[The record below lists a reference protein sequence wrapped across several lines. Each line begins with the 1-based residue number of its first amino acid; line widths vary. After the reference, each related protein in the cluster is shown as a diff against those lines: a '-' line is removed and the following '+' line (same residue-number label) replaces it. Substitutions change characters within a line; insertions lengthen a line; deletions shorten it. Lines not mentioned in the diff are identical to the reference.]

1 MGTVVNIGMFS
12 RHASFSSIVRRPKGV
27 RGGGRA
33 DARRA
38 ARAAIAGDPRT
49 SIRGASSA
57 PVKSAPAVLAN
68 DEDAWL
74 GILRDAVAR
83 EGGTLRCS
91 PSARP
96 DHTRGVRAFAQYWR
110 RGDASSHDEDD
121 ACYHANQPF
130 TGAEKTK
137 TADAKD
143 GKGNVWSNALEFI
156 RGSVDIE
163 DDVDPAGSHPV
174 LEALL
179 ARKRS
184 GSVPS
189 HRTDGMRIGLAV
201 EGGGMKGVISAGA
214 CGEILRAGFADCFDA
229 VYGSSA
235 GAMNLTYYLANQP
248 EGIRAYEEDLVDG
261 GFLDLRR
268 LPALNRGRKGRKGKR
283 NEDGAD
289 EDDEEEKVQP
299 AMDVSYLVDG
309 VMDGT
314 TNRALRWDLL
324 MNSRVPLKVVATSLD
339 TLTPVV
345 LEGPWRGVEDLKQCL
360 KASAAVPT
368 LAGPEPVT
376 WRGQRLVDAA
386 VMEPVPVHAAIAD
399 GCTHVLVLCTRSLP
413 PLGEKRTES
422 VSSEVSSVPPSSI
435 TADSLVPAAAGN
447 GGPSR
452 PNGGMFFSRVG
463 MFFDRRRRRRGP
475 APSAAGGEGN
485 DYTERLHLAGD
496 GTENTTERRK
506 RQKNFIIRALGGML
520 YHVVRGAL
528 LTPPHMKDAWAT
540 YDLHRRLHD
549 ESEGGEMKS
558 LDDALILARDN
569 PDAAVKAR
577 TFPGGAHVFPIAPP
591 VAPKGVSSLCQE
603 SEDLAAASEAGRQA
617 AEAVFA
623 PLLNRN
629 IASWS

>member
-1 MGTVVNIGMFS
+1 MNIGMFS
-12 RHASFSSIVRRPKGV
+12 GHASFSSIVRRPKGV
-27 RGGGRA
+27 RRGGRA
-33 DARRA
+33 AARRA

-57 PVKSAPAVLAN
+57 PVKSAPAALAD

-121 ACYHANQPF
+121 ALSSTNHSF
-130 TGAEKTK
+130 IAEKTK
-137 TADAKD
+137 TAAAKD
-143 GKGNVWSNALEFI
+143 GKGPWSNALEFI

-163 DDVDPAGSHPV
+163 DDVDPAGGHPV

-184 GSVPS
+184 ESVPGE
-189 HRTDGMRIGLAV
+189 RTDGMRIGLAV

-214 CGEILRAGFADCFDA
+214 CGEILRSGFADCFDA

-283 NEDGAD
+283 NEDGSD
-289 EDDEEEKVQP
+289 DDDEEEKVQP

-368 LAGPEPVT
+368 LAGPEPVM

-422 VSSEVSSVPPSSI
+422 VSSDVSSVPPSSI

-447 GGPSR
+447 GPSR

-463 MFFDRRRRRRGP
+463 MFFDRRRRRGP

-485 DYTERLHLAGD
+485 VAVGD

-506 RQKNFIIRALGGML
+506 RKNFIVRALGGML

-540 YDLHRRLHD
+540 YDLHCRLHD

-558 LDDALILARDN
+558 LDDALILARDD
-569 PDAAVKAR
+569 PDAAVRAR

-603 SEDLAAASEAGRQA
+603 SEVLAAASEAGRQA

>member
-1 MGTVVNIGMFS
+1 MNIGMFS
-12 RHASFSSIVRRPKGV
+12 GHASFSSIVRRPKGV
-27 RGGGRA
+27 RRGGRA
-33 DARRA
+33 AARRA

-57 PVKSAPAVLAN
+57 PVKSAPAALAD

-121 ACYHANQPF
+121 ALSSTNHLF
-130 TGAEKTK
+130 IAEKTK
-137 TADAKD
+137 TAAAKD
-143 GKGNVWSNALEFI
+143 GKGPWSNALEFI

-163 DDVDPAGSHPV
+163 DDVDPAGGHPV

-184 GSVPS
+184 ESVPGE
-189 HRTDGMRIGLAV
+189 RTDGMRIGLAV

-214 CGEILRAGFADCFDA
+214 CGEILRSGFADCFDA

-283 NEDGAD
+283 NEDGS
-289 EDDEEEKVQP
+289 DDDDDEEKVQP

-368 LAGPEPVT
+368 LAGPEPVM

-422 VSSEVSSVPPSSI
+422 VSSDVSSVPPSSI

-447 GGPSR
+447 GPSR

-463 MFFDRRRRRRGP
+463 MFFDRRRRRGP

-485 DYTERLHLAGD
+485 VAVGD

-506 RQKNFIIRALGGML
+506 RKNFIVRALGGML

-540 YDLHRRLHD
+540 YDLHCRLHD

-558 LDDALILARDN
+558 LDDALILARDD
-569 PDAAVKAR
+569 PDAAVRAR

-603 SEDLAAASEAGRQA
+603 SEVLAAASEAGRQA

>member
-1 MGTVVNIGMFS
+1 MNIGMFS
-12 RHASFSSIVRRPKGV
+12 GHASFSSIVRRPKGV
-27 RGGGRA
+27 RRGGRA
-33 DARRA
+33 AARRA

-57 PVKSAPAVLAN
+57 PVKSAPAALAD

-121 ACYHANQPF
+121 ALSSTNHSF
-130 TGAEKTK
+130 IAEKTK
-137 TADAKD
+137 TAAAKD
-143 GKGNVWSNALEFI
+143 GKGPWSNALEFI

-163 DDVDPAGSHPV
+163 DDVNPAGGHPV

-184 GSVPS
+184 ESVPGE
-189 HRTDGMRIGLAV
+189 RTDGMCIGLAV

-214 CGEILRAGFADCFDA
+214 CGEILRSGFADCFDA

-283 NEDGAD
+283 NEDGSD
-289 EDDEEEKVQP
+289 EDDDEEKVQP

-368 LAGPEPVT
+368 LAGPEPVM

-422 VSSEVSSVPPSSI
+422 VSSDVSSVPPSSI

-447 GGPSR
+447 GPSR

-463 MFFDRRRRRRGP
+463 MFFDRRRRRGP

-485 DYTERLHLAGD
+485 VAVGD

-506 RQKNFIIRALGGML
+506 RKNFIVRALGGML

-540 YDLHRRLHD
+540 YDLHCRLHD

-558 LDDALILARDN
+558 LDDALILARDD
-569 PDAAVKAR
+569 PDAAVRAR

-603 SEDLAAASEAGRQA
+603 SEVLAAASEAGRQA

-623 PLLNRN
+623 PLLNGN

>member
-12 RHASFSSIVRRPKGV
+12 GHASFSSIVRRPKGV
-27 RGGGRA
+27 RRGGRA
-33 DARRA
+33 AARRA

-57 PVKSAPAVLAN
+57 PVKSAPAALAD

-121 ACYHANQPF
+121 ALSSTNHSF
-130 TGAEKTK
+130 IAEKTK
-137 TADAKD
+137 TAAAKD
-143 GKGNVWSNALEFI
+143 GKGPWSNALEFI

-163 DDVDPAGSHPV
+163 DDVDPAGGHPV

-184 GSVPS
+184 ESVPGE
-189 HRTDGMRIGLAV
+189 RTDGMRIGLAV

-214 CGEILRAGFADCFDA
+214 CGEILRSGFADCFDA

-283 NEDGAD
+283 NEDGSD
-289 EDDEEEKVQP
+289 EDDDEEKVQP

-368 LAGPEPVT
+368 LAGPEPVM

-422 VSSEVSSVPPSSI
+422 VSSDVSSVPPSSI

-447 GGPSR
+447 GPSR

-463 MFFDRRRRRRGP
+463 MFFDRRRRRGP

-485 DYTERLHLAGD
+485 VAVED

-506 RQKNFIIRALGGML
+506 RKNFIVRALGGML

-540 YDLHRRLHD
+540 YDLHCRLHD

-558 LDDALILARDN
+558 LDDALILARDD
-569 PDAAVKAR
+569 PDAAVRAR

-603 SEDLAAASEAGRQA
+603 SEVLAAASEAGRQA

>member
-12 RHASFSSIVRRPKGV
+12 GHASFSSIVRRPKGV

-475 APSAAGGEGN
+475 L
-485 DYTERLHLAGD
+485 RGD
-496 GTENTTERRK
+496 GRRDGSV
-506 RQKNFIIRALGGML
+506 RRRPRRGCVRSL
-520 YHVVRGAL
+520 RGAGCGRGA
-528 LTPPHMKDAWAT
+528 DG
-540 YDLHRRLHD
+540 RRRGVRSLR
-549 ESEGGEMKS
+549 GG
-558 LDDALILARDN
+558 
-569 PDAAVKAR
+569 
-577 TFPGGAHVFPIAPP
+577 
-591 VAPKGVSSLCQE
+591 
-603 SEDLAAASEAGRQA
+603 AAASELELPRPVEEQA
-617 AEAVFA
+617 QEH
-623 PLLNRN
+623 LRRRRHEQLNVRRL
-629 IASWS
+629 

>member
-12 RHASFSSIVRRPKGV
+12 GHASFSSIVRRPKGV
-27 RGGGRA
+27 RRGGRA
-33 DARRA
+33 AARRA

-57 PVKSAPAVLAN
+57 PVKSAPAALAD

-121 ACYHANQPF
+121 ALSSTNHSF
-130 TGAEKTK
+130 IAEKTK
-137 TADAKD
+137 TAAAKD
-143 GKGNVWSNALEFI
+143 GKGPWSNALEFI

-163 DDVDPAGSHPV
+163 DDVDPAGGHPV

-184 GSVPS
+184 ESVPGE
-189 HRTDGMRIGLAV
+189 RTDGMRIGLAV

-214 CGEILRAGFADCFDA
+214 CGEILRSGFADCFDA

-283 NEDGAD
+283 NEDGSD
-289 EDDEEEKVQP
+289 EDDDEEKVQP

-368 LAGPEPVT
+368 LAGPEPVM

-422 VSSEVSSVPPSSI
+422 VSSDVSSVPPSSI

-447 GGPSR
+447 GPSR

-463 MFFDRRRRRRGP
+463 MFFDRRRRRGP

-485 DYTERLHLAGD
+485 VAVGD

-506 RQKNFIIRALGGML
+506 RKNFIVRALGGML

-540 YDLHRRLHD
+540 YDLHCRLHD

-558 LDDALILARDN
+558 LDDALILARDD
-569 PDAAVKAR
+569 PDAAVRAR

-603 SEDLAAASEAGRQA
+603 SEVLAAASEAGRQA

-623 PLLNRN
+623 PLLKRN
-629 IASWS
+629 IAYWS

>member
-12 RHASFSSIVRRPKGV
+12 GHASFSSIVRRPKGV
-27 RGGGRA
+27 RRGGRA
-33 DARRA
+33 AARRA

-57 PVKSAPAVLAN
+57 PVKSAPAALAD

-121 ACYHANQPF
+121 ALSSTNHSF
-130 TGAEKTK
+130 IAEKTK
-137 TADAKD
+137 TAAAKD
-143 GKGNVWSNALEFI
+143 GKGPWSNALEFI

-163 DDVDPAGSHPV
+163 DDVNPAGGHPV

-184 GSVPS
+184 ESVPGE
-189 HRTDGMRIGLAV
+189 RTDGMRIGLAV

-214 CGEILRAGFADCFDA
+214 CGEILRSGFADCFDA

-283 NEDGAD
+283 NEDGSD
-289 EDDEEEKVQP
+289 EDDDEEKVQP

-368 LAGPEPVT
+368 LAGPEPVM

-422 VSSEVSSVPPSSI
+422 VSSDVSSVPPSSI

-447 GGPSR
+447 GPSR

-463 MFFDRRRRRRGP
+463 MFFDRRRRRGP

-485 DYTERLHLAGD
+485 VAVGD

-506 RQKNFIIRALGGML
+506 RKNFIVRALGGML

-540 YDLHRRLHD
+540 YDLHCRLHD

-558 LDDALILARDN
+558 LDDALILARDD
-569 PDAAVKAR
+569 PDAAVRAR

-603 SEDLAAASEAGRQA
+603 SEVLAAASEAGRQA

>member
-1 MGTVVNIGMFS
+1 MNIGMFS
-12 RHASFSSIVRRPKGV
+12 GHASFSSTVRRPKGV
-27 RGGGRA
+27 RRGGRA
-33 DARRA
+33 AARRA

-57 PVKSAPAVLAN
+57 PVKSAPAALAD

-121 ACYHANQPF
+121 ALSSTNHSF
-130 TGAEKTK
+130 IAEKTK
-137 TADAKD
+137 TAAAKD
-143 GKGNVWSNALEFI
+143 GKGPWSNALEFI

-163 DDVDPAGSHPV
+163 DDVDPAGGHPV

-184 GSVPS
+184 ESVPGE
-189 HRTDGMRIGLAV
+189 RTDGMRIGLAV

-214 CGEILRAGFADCFDA
+214 CGEILRSGFADCFDA

-283 NEDGAD
+283 NEDGSD
-289 EDDEEEKVQP
+289 EDDDEKKVQP

-368 LAGPEPVT
+368 LAGPEPVM

-422 VSSEVSSVPPSSI
+422 VSSDVSSVPPSSI

-447 GGPSR
+447 GPSR

-463 MFFDRRRRRRGP
+463 MFFDRRRRRGP

-485 DYTERLHLAGD
+485 VAVGD

-506 RQKNFIIRALGGML
+506 RKNFIVRALGGML

-540 YDLHRRLHD
+540 YDLHCRLHD

-558 LDDALILARDN
+558 LDDALILARDD
-569 PDAAVKAR
+569 PDAAVRAR

-603 SEDLAAASEAGRQA
+603 SEVLAAASEAGRQA

>member
-12 RHASFSSIVRRPKGV
+12 GHASFSSIVRRPKGV
-27 RGGGRA
+27 RRGGRA
-33 DARRA
+33 AARRA

-57 PVKSAPAVLAN
+57 PVKSAPAALAD

-121 ACYHANQPF
+121 ALSSTNHSF
-130 TGAEKTK
+130 IAEKTK
-137 TADAKD
+137 TAAAKD
-143 GKGNVWSNALEFI
+143 GKGPWSNALEFI

-163 DDVDPAGSHPV
+163 DDVDPAGGHPV

-184 GSVPS
+184 ESVPGE
-189 HRTDGMRIGLAV
+189 RTDGMRIGLAV

-214 CGEILRAGFADCFDA
+214 CGEILRSGFADCFDA

-283 NEDGAD
+283 NEDGSD
-289 EDDEEEKVQP
+289 EDDDEEKVQP

-368 LAGPEPVT
+368 LAGPEPVM

-422 VSSEVSSVPPSSI
+422 VSSDVSSVPPSSI

-447 GGPSR
+447 GPSR

-463 MFFDRRRRRRGP
+463 MFFDRRRRRGP

-485 DYTERLHLAGD
+485 VAVGD

-506 RQKNFIIRALGGML
+506 RKNFIVRALGGML

-540 YDLHRRLHD
+540 YDLHCRLHD

-558 LDDALILARDN
+558 LDDALILARDD
-569 PDAAVKAR
+569 PDAAVRAR

-603 SEDLAAASEAGRQA
+603 SEVLAAASEAGRQA

-623 PLLNRN
+623 PLLNGN

>member
-1 MGTVVNIGMFS
+1 MNIGMFS
-12 RHASFSSIVRRPKGV
+12 GHASFSSIVRRPKGV
-27 RGGGRA
+27 RRGGRA
-33 DARRA
+33 AARRA

-57 PVKSAPAVLAN
+57 PVKSAPAALAD

-121 ACYHANQPF
+121 ALSSTNHLF
-130 TGAEKTK
+130 IAEKTK
-137 TADAKD
+137 TAAAKD
-143 GKGNVWSNALEFI
+143 GKGPWSNALEFI

-163 DDVDPAGSHPV
+163 DDVNPAGGHPV

-184 GSVPS
+184 ESVPGE
-189 HRTDGMRIGLAV
+189 RTDGMRIGLAV

-214 CGEILRAGFADCFDA
+214 CGEILRSGFADCFDA

-289 EDDEEEKVQP
+289 EDDDEEKVQP

-368 LAGPEPVT
+368 LAGPEPVM

-422 VSSEVSSVPPSSI
+422 VSSDVSSVPPSSI

-447 GGPSR
+447 GPSR

-463 MFFDRRRRRRGP
+463 MFFDRRRRRGP

-485 DYTERLHLAGD
+485 VAVGD

-506 RQKNFIIRALGGML
+506 RKNFIVRALGGML

-540 YDLHRRLHD
+540 YDLHCRLHD

-558 LDDALILARDN
+558 LDDALILARDD
-569 PDAAVKAR
+569 PDAAVRAR

-603 SEDLAAASEAGRQA
+603 SEVLAAASEAGRQA

>member
-1 MGTVVNIGMFS
+1 M
-12 RHASFSSIVRRPKGV
+12 
-27 RGGGRA
+27 
-33 DARRA
+33 
-38 ARAAIAGDPRT
+38 
-49 SIRGASSA
+49 
-57 PVKSAPAVLAN
+57 KSAPAALAD

-121 ACYHANQPF
+121 ALSSTNHSF
-130 TGAEKTK
+130 IAEKTK
-137 TADAKD
+137 TAAAKD
-143 GKGNVWSNALEFI
+143 GKGPWSNALEFI
-156 RGSVDIE
+156 RGNVDIE
-163 DDVDPAGSHPV
+163 DDVDPAGGHPV

-184 GSVPS
+184 ESVPGE
-189 HRTDGMRIGLAV
+189 RTDGMRIGLAV

-214 CGEILRAGFADCFDA
+214 CGEILRSGFADCFDA

-283 NEDGAD
+283 NEDGSD
-289 EDDEEEKVQP
+289 EDDDEEKVQP

-368 LAGPEPVT
+368 LAGPEPVM

-422 VSSEVSSVPPSSI
+422 VSSDVSSVPPSSI

-447 GGPSR
+447 GPSR

-463 MFFDRRRRRRGP
+463 MFFDRRRRRGP

-485 DYTERLHLAGD
+485 VAVGD

-506 RQKNFIIRALGGML
+506 RKNFIVRALGGML

-540 YDLHRRLHD
+540 YDLHCRLHD

-558 LDDALILARDN
+558 LDDALILARDD
-569 PDAAVKAR
+569 PDAAVRAR

-603 SEDLAAASEAGRQA
+603 SEVLAAASEAGRQA

>member
-1 MGTVVNIGMFS
+1 MNIGMFS
-12 RHASFSSIVRRPKGV
+12 GHASFSSIVRRPKGV
-27 RGGGRA
+27 RRGGRA
-33 DARRA
+33 AARRA

-57 PVKSAPAVLAN
+57 PVKSAPAALAD

-121 ACYHANQPF
+121 ALSSTNHSF
-130 TGAEKTK
+130 IAEKTK
-137 TADAKD
+137 TAAAKD
-143 GKGNVWSNALEFI
+143 GKGPWSNALEFI

-163 DDVDPAGSHPV
+163 DDVNPAGGHPV

-184 GSVPS
+184 ESVPGE
-189 HRTDGMRIGLAV
+189 RTDGMRIGLAV

-214 CGEILRAGFADCFDA
+214 CGEILRSGFADCFDA

-283 NEDGAD
+283 NEDGSD
-289 EDDEEEKVQP
+289 EDDDEEKVQP

-368 LAGPEPVT
+368 LAGPEPVM

-422 VSSEVSSVPPSSI
+422 VSSDVSSVPPSSI

-447 GGPSR
+447 GPSR

-463 MFFDRRRRRRGP
+463 MFFDRRRRRGP

-485 DYTERLHLAGD
+485 VAVGD

-506 RQKNFIIRALGGML
+506 RKNFIVRALGGML

-540 YDLHRRLHD
+540 YDLHCRLHD

-558 LDDALILARDN
+558 LDDALILARDD
-569 PDAAVKAR
+569 PDAAVRAR

-603 SEDLAAASEAGRQA
+603 SEVLAAASEAGRQA

>member
-1 MGTVVNIGMFS
+1 MNIGMFS
-12 RHASFSSIVRRPKGV
+12 GHASFSSIVRRPKGV
-27 RGGGRA
+27 RRGGRA
-33 DARRA
+33 AARRA

-57 PVKSAPAVLAN
+57 PVKSAPAALAD

-121 ACYHANQPF
+121 ALSSTNHSF
-130 TGAEKTK
+130 IAEKTK
-137 TADAKD
+137 TAAAKD
-143 GKGNVWSNALEFI
+143 GKGPWSNALEFI

-163 DDVDPAGSHPV
+163 DDVDPAGGHPV

-184 GSVPS
+184 ESVPGE
-189 HRTDGMRIGLAV
+189 RTDGMRIGLAV

-214 CGEILRAGFADCFDA
+214 CGEILRSGFADCFDA

-283 NEDGAD
+283 NEDGS
-289 EDDEEEKVQP
+289 DDDDDEEKVQP

-368 LAGPEPVT
+368 LAGPEPVM

-422 VSSEVSSVPPSSI
+422 VSSDVSSVPPSSI

-447 GGPSR
+447 GPSR

-463 MFFDRRRRRRGP
+463 MFFDRRRRRGP

-485 DYTERLHLAGD
+485 VAVGD

-506 RQKNFIIRALGGML
+506 RKNFIVRALGGML

-540 YDLHRRLHD
+540 YDLHCRLHD

-558 LDDALILARDN
+558 LDDALILARDD
-569 PDAAVKAR
+569 PDAAVRAR

-603 SEDLAAASEAGRQA
+603 SEVLAAASEAGRQA

>member
-1 MGTVVNIGMFS
+1 MNIGMFS
-12 RHASFSSIVRRPKGV
+12 GHASFSSIVRRPKGV
-27 RGGGRA
+27 RRGGRA
-33 DARRA
+33 AARRA

-57 PVKSAPAVLAN
+57 PVKSAPAALAD

-121 ACYHANQPF
+121 ALSSTNHSF
-130 TGAEKTK
+130 IAEKTK
-137 TADAKD
+137 TAAAKD
-143 GKGNVWSNALEFI
+143 GKGPWSNALEFI

-163 DDVDPAGSHPV
+163 DDVNPAGGHPV

-184 GSVPS
+184 ESVPGE
-189 HRTDGMRIGLAV
+189 RTDGMRIGLAV

-214 CGEILRAGFADCFDA
+214 CGEILRSGFADCFDA

-289 EDDEEEKVQP
+289 EDDDEEKVQP

-368 LAGPEPVT
+368 LAGPEPVM

-422 VSSEVSSVPPSSI
+422 VSSDVSSVPPSSI

-447 GGPSR
+447 GPSR

-463 MFFDRRRRRRGP
+463 MFFDRRRRRGP

-485 DYTERLHLAGD
+485 VAVGD

-506 RQKNFIIRALGGML
+506 RKNFIVRALGGML

-540 YDLHRRLHD
+540 YDLHCRLHD

-558 LDDALILARDN
+558 LDDALILARDD
-569 PDAAVKAR
+569 PDAAVRAR

-603 SEDLAAASEAGRQA
+603 SEVLAAASEAGRQA

>member
-12 RHASFSSIVRRPKGV
+12 GHASFSSTVRRPKGV
-27 RGGGRA
+27 RRGGRA
-33 DARRA
+33 AARRA

-57 PVKSAPAVLAN
+57 PVKSAPAALAD

-91 PSARP
+91 PNARP

-121 ACYHANQPF
+121 ALCSTNQPF
-130 TGAEKTK
+130 IAEKTK
-137 TADAKD
+137 TKTAAAKD
-143 GKGNVWSNALEFI
+143 GKGPWSNALEFI

-163 DDVDPAGSHPV
+163 DDVDPAGGHPV

-184 GSVPS
+184 GSVPGE
-189 HRTDGMRIGLAV
+189 RTDGMRIGLAV

-268 LPALNRGRKGRKGKR
+268 LPALEGPRRKGRKGKK
-283 NEDGAD
+283 NEGLGAD
-289 EDDEEEKVQP
+289 EDDGAEEKVQP

-447 GGPSR
+447 GPSR

-463 MFFDRRRRRRGP
+463 MFFDRRRRRGP

-485 DYTERLHLAGD
+485 VAVGD

-506 RQKNFIIRALGGML
+506 RKNFIVRALGGML

-569 PDAAVKAR
+569 PDAALQAR

-603 SEDLAAASEAGRQA
+603 SDILAAASEAGRQA

>member
-12 RHASFSSIVRRPKGV
+12 GHASFSSIVRRPKGV
-27 RGGGRA
+27 RRGGRA
-33 DARRA
+33 AARRA

-57 PVKSAPAVLAN
+57 PVKSAPAALAD

-121 ACYHANQPF
+121 ALSSTNHSF
-130 TGAEKTK
+130 IAEKTK
-137 TADAKD
+137 TAAAKD
-143 GKGNVWSNALEFI
+143 GKGPWSNALEFI
-156 RGSVDIE
+156 RGNVDIE
-163 DDVDPAGSHPV
+163 DDVDPAGGHPV

-184 GSVPS
+184 ESVPGE
-189 HRTDGMRIGLAV
+189 RTDGMRIGLAV

-214 CGEILRAGFADCFDA
+214 CGEILRSGFADCFDA

-289 EDDEEEKVQP
+289 EDDDDEKVQP

-368 LAGPEPVT
+368 LAGPEPVM

-399 GCTHVLVLCTRSLP
+399 GCTHVMVLCTRSLP

-422 VSSEVSSVPPSSI
+422 VSSDVSSVPPSSI

-447 GGPSR
+447 GPSR

-463 MFFDRRRRRRGP
+463 MFFDRRRRRGP

-485 DYTERLHLAGD
+485 VAVGD
-496 GTENTTERRK
+496 GAENTTERRK
-506 RQKNFIIRALGGML
+506 RKNFIVRALGGML

-540 YDLHRRLHD
+540 YDLHCRLHD

-558 LDDALILARDN
+558 LDDALILARDD
-569 PDAAVKAR
+569 PDAAVRAR

-603 SEDLAAASEAGRQA
+603 SEVLAAASEAGRQA

>member
-12 RHASFSSIVRRPKGV
+12 GHASFSSIARRPKGV
-27 RGGGRA
+27 RRGGRA
-33 DARRA
+33 AARRA

-57 PVKSAPAVLAN
+57 PVKSAPAALAD

-121 ACYHANQPF
+121 ALSSTNHSF
-130 TGAEKTK
+130 IAEKTK
-137 TADAKD
+137 TAAAKD
-143 GKGNVWSNALEFI
+143 GKGPWSNALEFI

-163 DDVDPAGSHPV
+163 DDVDPAGGHPV

-184 GSVPS
+184 ESVPGE
-189 HRTDGMRIGLAV
+189 RTDGMRIGLAV

-214 CGEILRAGFADCFDA
+214 CGEILRSGIADCFDA

-283 NEDGAD
+283 NEDGSD
-289 EDDEEEKVQP
+289 EDDDEEKVQP

-368 LAGPEPVT
+368 LAGPEPVM

-422 VSSEVSSVPPSSI
+422 VSSDVSSVPPSSI

-447 GGPSR
+447 GPSR

-463 MFFDRRRRRRGP
+463 MFFDRRRRRGP

-485 DYTERLHLAGD
+485 VAVGD

-506 RQKNFIIRALGGML
+506 RKNFIVRALGGML

-540 YDLHRRLHD
+540 YDLHCRLHD

-558 LDDALILARDN
+558 LDDALILARDD
-569 PDAAVKAR
+569 PDAAVRAR

-603 SEDLAAASEAGRQA
+603 SEVLAAASEAGRQA

-623 PLLNRN
+623 PLLNGN

>member
-12 RHASFSSIVRRPKGV
+12 GHASFSSIVRRPKGV
-27 RGGGRA
+27 RRGGRA
-33 DARRA
+33 AARRA

-57 PVKSAPAVLAN
+57 PVKSAPAALAD

-121 ACYHANQPF
+121 ALSSTNHSF
-130 TGAEKTK
+130 IAEKTK
-137 TADAKD
+137 TAAAKD
-143 GKGNVWSNALEFI
+143 GKGPWSNALEFI

-163 DDVDPAGSHPV
+163 DDVDPAGGHPV

-184 GSVPS
+184 ESVPGE
-189 HRTDGMRIGLAV
+189 RTDGMRIGLAV

-214 CGEILRAGFADCFDA
+214 CGEILRSGFADCFDA

-283 NEDGAD
+283 NEDGSD
-289 EDDEEEKVQP
+289 EDDDEEKVQP

-368 LAGPEPVT
+368 LAGPEPVM

-422 VSSEVSSVPPSSI
+422 VSSDVSSVPPSSI

-447 GGPSR
+447 GPSR

-463 MFFDRRRRRRGP
+463 MFFDRRRRRGP

-485 DYTERLHLAGD
+485 VAVGD

-506 RQKNFIIRALGGML
+506 RKNFIVRALGGML

-540 YDLHRRLHD
+540 YDLHCRLHD

-558 LDDALILARDN
+558 LDDALILARDD
-569 PDAAVKAR
+569 PDAAVRAR

-603 SEDLAAASEAGRQA
+603 SEVLAAASEAGRQA

>member
-12 RHASFSSIVRRPKGV
+12 GHASFSSIVRRPKGV
-27 RGGGRA
+27 RRGGRA
-33 DARRA
+33 AARRA

-57 PVKSAPAVLAN
+57 PVKSAPAALAD

-121 ACYHANQPF
+121 ALSSTNHSF
-130 TGAEKTK
+130 IAEKTK
-137 TADAKD
+137 TAAAKD
-143 GKGNVWSNALEFI
+143 GKGPWSNALEFI

-163 DDVDPAGSHPV
+163 DDVNPAGGHPV

-184 GSVPS
+184 ESVPGE
-189 HRTDGMRIGLAV
+189 RTDGMRIGLAV

-214 CGEILRAGFADCFDA
+214 CGEILRSGFADCFDA

-289 EDDEEEKVQP
+289 EDDDEEKVQP

-368 LAGPEPVT
+368 LAGPEPVM

-422 VSSEVSSVPPSSI
+422 VSSDVSSVPPSSI

-447 GGPSR
+447 GPSR

-463 MFFDRRRRRRGP
+463 MFFDRRRRRGP

-485 DYTERLHLAGD
+485 VAVGD

-506 RQKNFIIRALGGML
+506 RKNFIIRALGGML

-540 YDLHRRLHD
+540 YDLHCRLHD

-558 LDDALILARDN
+558 LDDALILARDD
-569 PDAAVKAR
+569 PDAAVRAR

-603 SEDLAAASEAGRQA
+603 SEVLAAASEAGRQA

-623 PLLNRN
+623 PLLNGN

>member
-12 RHASFSSIVRRPKGV
+12 GHASFSSIVRRPKGV
-27 RGGGRA
+27 RRGGRA
-33 DARRA
+33 AARRA

-57 PVKSAPAVLAN
+57 PVKSAPAALAD

-121 ACYHANQPF
+121 ALSSTNHSF
-130 TGAEKTK
+130 IAEKTK
-137 TADAKD
+137 TAAAKD
-143 GKGNVWSNALEFI
+143 GKGPWSNALEFI

-163 DDVDPAGSHPV
+163 DDVDPAGGHPV

-184 GSVPS
+184 ESVPGE
-189 HRTDGMRIGLAV
+189 RTDGMRIGLAV

-214 CGEILRAGFADCFDA
+214 CGEILRSGFADCFDA

-289 EDDEEEKVQP
+289 EDDDEEKVQP

-368 LAGPEPVT
+368 LAGPEPVM

-422 VSSEVSSVPPSSI
+422 VSSDVSSVPPSSI

-447 GGPSR
+447 GPSR

-463 MFFDRRRRRRGP
+463 MFFDRRRRRGP

-485 DYTERLHLAGD
+485 VAVGD

-506 RQKNFIIRALGGML
+506 RKNFIVRALGGML

-540 YDLHRRLHD
+540 YDLHCRLHD

-558 LDDALILARDN
+558 LDDALILARDD
-569 PDAAVKAR
+569 PDAAVRAR

-603 SEDLAAASEAGRQA
+603 SEVLAAASEAGRQA

-623 PLLNRN
+623 PLLNGN

>member
-12 RHASFSSIVRRPKGV
+12 GHASFSSIVRRPKGV
-27 RGGGRA
+27 RRGGRA
-33 DARRA
+33 AARRA

-57 PVKSAPAVLAN
+57 PVKSAPAALAD

-121 ACYHANQPF
+121 ALSSTNHSF
-130 TGAEKTK
+130 IAEKTK
-137 TADAKD
+137 TAAAKD
-143 GKGNVWSNALEFI
+143 GKGPWSNALEFI

-163 DDVDPAGSHPV
+163 DDVDPAGGHPV

-184 GSVPS
+184 ESVPGE
-189 HRTDGMRIGLAV
+189 RTDGMRIGLAV

-214 CGEILRAGFADCFDA
+214 CGEILRSGFADCFDA

-283 NEDGAD
+283 NEDGS
-289 EDDEEEKVQP
+289 DDDDDEEKVQP

-368 LAGPEPVT
+368 LAGPEPVM

-422 VSSEVSSVPPSSI
+422 VSSDVSSVPPSSI

-447 GGPSR
+447 GPSR

-463 MFFDRRRRRRGP
+463 MFFDRRRRRGP

-485 DYTERLHLAGD
+485 VAVGD

-506 RQKNFIIRALGGML
+506 RKNFIVRALGGML

-540 YDLHRRLHD
+540 YDLHCRLHD

-558 LDDALILARDN
+558 LDDALILARDD
-569 PDAAVKAR
+569 PDAAVRAR

-603 SEDLAAASEAGRQA
+603 SEVLAAASEAGRQA

>member
-1 MGTVVNIGMFS
+1 MSECTPGS
-12 RHASFSSIVRRPKGV
+12 H
-27 RGGGRA
+27 
-33 DARRA
+33 
-38 ARAAIAGDPRT
+38 
-49 SIRGASSA
+49 
-57 PVKSAPAVLAN
+57 
-68 DEDAWL
+68 E
-74 GILRDAVAR
+74 
-83 EGGTLRCS
+83 
-91 PSARP
+91 
-96 DHTRGVRAFAQYWR
+96 GVRAFAQYWR
-110 RGDASSHDEDD
+110 RGTRAATTRTTRVELNEPLSRSQRQRRPPRRRK
-121 ACYHANQPF
+121 ARGP
-130 TGAEKTK
+130 T
-137 TADAKD
+137 
-143 GKGNVWSNALEFI
+143 LEFI

-163 DDVDPAGSHPV
+163 DDVDPAGGHPV

-184 GSVPS
+184 GSVPGE
-189 HRTDGMRIGLAV
+189 RTDGMRIGLAV

-283 NEDGAD
+283 NEDGSD
-289 EDDEEEKVQP
+289 DDDEEEKVQP

-368 LAGPEPVT
+368 LAGPEPVM

-435 TADSLVPAAAGN
+435 TADSLVPAAAGTVDLPDQT
-447 GGPSR
+447 GACSSR
-452 PNGGMFFSRVG
+452 ASECSSTAAAAADP
-463 MFFDRRRRRRGP
+463 RRPQPAARGTSPWGTAQRTRRRGGNGKTSS
-475 APSAAGGEGN
+475 SARWVACC
-485 DYTERLHLAGD
+485 
-496 GTENTTERRK
+496 TT
-506 RQKNFIIRALGGML
+506 
-520 YHVVRGAL
+520 
-528 LTPPHMKDAWAT
+528 
-540 YDLHRRLHD
+540 
-549 ESEGGEMKS
+549 S
-558 LDDALILARDN
+558 
-569 PDAAVKAR
+569 
-577 TFPGGAHVFPIAPP
+577 
-591 VAPKGVSSLCQE
+591 
-603 SEDLAAASEAGRQA
+603 
-617 AEAVFA
+617 
-623 PLLNRN
+623 
-629 IASWS
+629 

>member
-1 MGTVVNIGMFS
+1 MNIGMFS
-12 RHASFSSIVRRPKGV
+12 GHASFSSIVRRPKGV
-27 RGGGRA
+27 RRGGRA
-33 DARRA
+33 AARRA

-57 PVKSAPAVLAN
+57 PVKSAPAALAD

-121 ACYHANQPF
+121 ALSSTNHSF
-130 TGAEKTK
+130 IAEKTK
-137 TADAKD
+137 TAAAKD
-143 GKGNVWSNALEFI
+143 GKGPWSNALEFI

-163 DDVDPAGSHPV
+163 DDVDPAGGHPV

-184 GSVPS
+184 ESVPGE
-189 HRTDGMRIGLAV
+189 RTDGMRIGLAV

-214 CGEILRAGFADCFDA
+214 CGEILRSGFADCFDA

-283 NEDGAD
+283 NEDGSD
-289 EDDEEEKVQP
+289 EDDDEEKVQP

-368 LAGPEPVT
+368 LAGPEPVM

-422 VSSEVSSVPPSSI
+422 VSSDVSSVPPSSI

-447 GGPSR
+447 GPSR

-463 MFFDRRRRRRGP
+463 MFFDRRRRRGP

-485 DYTERLHLAGD
+485 VAVGD

-506 RQKNFIIRALGGML
+506 RKNFIVRALGGML

-540 YDLHRRLHD
+540 YDLHCRLHD

-558 LDDALILARDN
+558 LDDALILARDD
-569 PDAAVKAR
+569 PDAAVRAR

-603 SEDLAAASEAGRQA
+603 SEVLAAASEAGRQA

-623 PLLNRN
+623 PLLNGN

>member
-12 RHASFSSIVRRPKGV
+12 GHASFSSIVQRPKGV
-27 RGGGRA
+27 RRGGRA
-33 DARRA
+33 VARRA
-38 ARAAIAGDPRT
+38 ARASIAGDPRT

-57 PVKSAPAVLAN
+57 PVKSAPAALAD

-121 ACYHANQPF
+121 ALSSTNHSF
-130 TGAEKTK
+130 IAEKTK
-137 TADAKD
+137 TAAAKD
-143 GKGNVWSNALEFI
+143 GKGPWSNALEFI

-163 DDVDPAGSHPV
+163 DDVDPAGGHPV

-184 GSVPS
+184 ESVPGE
-189 HRTDGMRIGLAV
+189 RTDGMRIGLAV

-214 CGEILRAGFADCFDA
+214 CGEILRSGFADCFDA

-283 NEDGAD
+283 NEDGSD
-289 EDDEEEKVQP
+289 EDDDEEKVQP

-368 LAGPEPVT
+368 LAGPEPVM

-422 VSSEVSSVPPSSI
+422 VSSDVSSVPPSSI

-447 GGPSR
+447 GPSR

-463 MFFDRRRRRRGP
+463 MFFDRRRRRGP

-485 DYTERLHLAGD
+485 VAVGD

-506 RQKNFIIRALGGML
+506 RKNFIVRALGGML

-540 YDLHRRLHD
+540 YDLHCRLHD

-558 LDDALILARDN
+558 LDDALILARDD
-569 PDAAVKAR
+569 PDAAVRAR

-603 SEDLAAASEAGRQA
+603 SEVLAAASEAGRQA

-623 PLLNRN
+623 PLLNGN

>member
-12 RHASFSSIVRRPKGV
+12 GHASFSSIVRRPKGV
-27 RGGGRA
+27 RRGGRA
-33 DARRA
+33 AARRA

-57 PVKSAPAVLAN
+57 PVKSAPAALAD

-121 ACYHANQPF
+121 ALSSTNHSF
-130 TGAEKTK
+130 IAEKTK
-137 TADAKD
+137 TAAAKD
-143 GKGNVWSNALEFI
+143 GKGPWSNALEFI
-156 RGSVDIE
+156 RGNVDIE
-163 DDVDPAGSHPV
+163 DDVDPAGGHPV

-184 GSVPS
+184 ESVPGE
-189 HRTDGMRIGLAV
+189 RTDGMRIGLAV

-214 CGEILRAGFADCFDA
+214 CGEILRSGFADCFDA

-283 NEDGAD
+283 NEDGSD
-289 EDDEEEKVQP
+289 EDDDEEKVQP

-368 LAGPEPVT
+368 LAGPEPVM

-422 VSSEVSSVPPSSI
+422 VSSDVSSVPPSSI

-447 GGPSR
+447 GPSR

-463 MFFDRRRRRRGP
+463 MFFDRRRRRGP

-485 DYTERLHLAGD
+485 VAVGD

-506 RQKNFIIRALGGML
+506 RKNFIVRALGGML

-540 YDLHRRLHD
+540 YDLHCRLHD

-558 LDDALILARDN
+558 LDDALILARDD
-569 PDAAVKAR
+569 PDAAVRAR

-603 SEDLAAASEAGRQA
+603 SEVLAAASEAGRQA